1 MPLTIR
7 EFGSEDIELVVPL
20 FLEME
25 RHYEGDKAVDQET
38 ARARVA
44 RALARKGENLFFG
57 AFVPEMVGF
66 AIVCEIFPGPDL
78 RSQWHLKDLFVSD
91 RSRGGKVGEKL
102 IRAAAKSIVAR
113 GGTRLAFTTG
123 QDNLGAQRFYD
134 RLGASRIPK
143 VIVYGFD
150 NEALV
155 ALADG

>member
-1 MPLTIR
+1 MSLAIR
-7 EFGSEDIELVVPL
+7 EFGFEDIELVVPL

-25 RHYEGDKAVDQET
+25 RHYEGDNAVDEET

-44 RALARKGENLFFG
+44 KALARKGENLFFG
-57 AFVPEMVGF
+57 AFMPEMVGF

-102 IRAAAKSIVAR
+102 IRAAAKSTVAR

-123 QDNLGAQRFYD
+123 QENLGAQGFYD
-134 RLGASRIPK
+134 RLGASRIPN
-143 VIVYGFD
+143 VIVYGFY

>member
-1 MPLTIR
+1 MSLTIR
-7 EFGSEDIELVVPL
+7 EFGVEDIELVLPL

-25 RHYEGDKAVDQET
+25 RHYEGDKAVDEET

-44 RALARKGENLFFG
+44 KALARKGENLFFG
-57 AFVPEMVGF
+57 AFMPEMVGF

-91 RSRGGKVGEKL
+91 RSRGGKVGERL

-155 ALADG
+155 ALANG